1 VTHRF
6 QHEFAHLRGLGFAE
20 PLPIEHTT
28 DRPGVVARLESG
40 TVAVAVEFYEPNAE
54 VAYAL
59 VPLDAAPETHPGCPT
74 HRWDDVVRDV
84 HRRMP
89 PTDND

>member
-1 VTHRF
+1 
-6 QHEFAHLRGLGFAE
+6 
-20 PLPIEHTT
+20 
-28 DRPGVVARLESG
+28 
-40 TVAVAVEFYEPNAE
+40 VAVEFYEPNAE

-74 HRWDDVVRDV
+74 HRWDDGVRDV